1 MARPRTRHRCT
12 DCAAPSPTWVGR
24 CPACGAWA
32 TLVEDTVAGSDPVR
46 SGAEAVPLAGVGPSA
61 LTPRP
66 TGVSELDRVLGGG
79 LVPGSV
85 TLMGGEPG
93 IGKSTLA
100 LQVARSWAET
110 GTPVLYVSG
119 EESPAQVRARA
130 TRLGPVP
137 DSLWVLADADGSA
150 IEAAVARLVP
160 ALVVGDSV
168 QTLVD
173 PALGSSPG
181 SVVQVREGAHR
192 LVRLAKATG
201 TVVVLIG
208 HVTKEGS
215 LAGPR
220 ALEHVVDTVV
230 AFDGDRHH
238 ALRLVRAV
246 KHRFGSTAEVG
257 LLELTPS
264 GLLAVPD
271 PSGVFLADR
280 QPGVAGSVVTATVEG
295 NRPVLVEVQAL
306 VTERHP
312 GEARRSSQGIE
323 AGRLALLLAVL
334 EQRAGLALGGRD
346 VFALAVGGVRLS
358 EPGADLAV
366 ALAVASA
373 VAGWP
378 VRDDILACGEVGL
391 GGELR
396 RVGRMEQRLAEAGR
410 LGFRRAVVPRSAP
423 DGPAGLELVRVAS
436 IAEAVEVAVG
446 LPVLS

>member
-32 TLVEDTVAGSDPVR
+32 TLVEDTAAGSGPVR

-85 TLMGGEPG
+85 TLVGGEPG

-100 LQVARSWAET
+100 LQVARSWAEA

-137 DSLWVLADADGSA
+137 DSLWVLADADGSV
-150 IEAAVARLVP
+150 IEATVARLVP
-160 ALVVGDSV
+160 ALVVVDSV

-201 TVVVLIG
+201 TIVVLIG

-220 ALEHVVDTVV
+220 VLEHVVDTVV

-396 RVGRMEQRLAEAGR
+396 RVGRLEQRLAEAGR

-423 DGPAGLELVRVAS
+423 DGPPGLELVRVAT